1 MAKYPINKGVG
12 RQVEFKGLRAQYL
25 FLFAGGLRLEP
36 FELHAAPDALID
48 RVLHGGHAYRKNERS
63 TVALTIRKMH
73 APNQLAAVLLVSGS
87 PDENLL

>member
-1 MAKYPINKGVG
+1 MPNVLLLTHLPKNHYV
-12 RQVEFKGLRAQYL
+12 RA
-25 FLFAGGLRLEP
+25 

>member
-1 MAKYPINKGVG
+1 MHRSEERRVG
-12 RQVEFKGLRAQYL
+12 KEDQQHEYGEQSSCEEEEV
-25 FLFAGGLRLEP
+25 LRLEP

-48 RVLHGGHAYRKNERS
+48 RVLHGGYAYRKNERS

>member
-1 MAKYPINKGVG
+1 MLVFYTFRMNASYGEQSSCEEEEV
-12 RQVEFKGLRAQYL
+12 
-25 FLFAGGLRLEP
+25 LRLEP

-73 APNQLAAVLLVSGS
+73 APNQLSAVLLVSGS